1 MPVKV
6 TLHEVGCGTQLGKR
20 YSKKSSTAVSDGVT
34 FDDLSPFLAY
44 QARVSRDALG
54 TIVAWSSL
62 EWPREKDLTDDST
75 PDCSS
80 EVAKS
85 TAGQSDLHRSTE
97 LFTNIVPA
105 VDPTGSSKSSRE
117 HCSSGFRNS
126 QLRTPSPKVGAH
138 QSVREDKGSR
148 SSPQSSAISS
158 QTAARVAMHM
168 VCKTARV
175 SSSLSLTYTHDLT
188 AFCTQRHHRKCR
200 CRIRCRLPRGLD
212 LIIERETDTGKKS
225 SSPNVV

>member
-1 MPVKV
+1 MVKWRSEDFDINKNMPVKV

-148 SSPQSSAISS
+148 SSPSSAISS
-158 QTAARVAMHM
+158 RDTYSANGRVYQPSTAN
-168 VCKTARV
+168 
-175 SSSLSLTYTHDLT
+175 SSESRDAYGVQNS
-188 AFCTQRHHRKCR
+188 
-200 CRIRCRLPRGLD
+200 
-212 LIIERETDTGKKS
+212 
-225 SSPNVV
+225 